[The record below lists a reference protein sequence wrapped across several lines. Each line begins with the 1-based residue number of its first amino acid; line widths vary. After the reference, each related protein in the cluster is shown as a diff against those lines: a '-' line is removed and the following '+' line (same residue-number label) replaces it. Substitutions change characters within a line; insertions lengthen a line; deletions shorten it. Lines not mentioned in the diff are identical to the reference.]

1 MSGLIHVYTLPQ
13 ISLVMTFT
21 VHCQPVSVALNMDST
36 MLSVVDNNGVFSLY
50 HMVREKGVGEGEGE
64 GERGSNRKKE
74 VGSGLREGEGE
85 EGGIGYRLSGGT

>member
-50 HMVREKGVGEGEGE
+50 HMVREKGVG
-64 GERGSNRKKE
+64 GEREREKE
-74 VGSGLREGEGE
+74 GVIER
-85 EGGIGYRLSGGT
+85 RRWVVD